1 MQQLTI
7 AGTITQAAE
16 VRRTSGGKDVLSFS
30 VAVSNG
36 KDDQGNWRDST
47 FFDCSIWGKR
57 ATDNVARILS
67 KGTKVTVTGRPSARE
82 HNGKAYLQCMVND
95 FTLQGGGEQRQ
106 ERQQDSGY
114 GAGGYGGGYGSNID
128 DDEIPFAPEWR
139 A

>member
-1 MQQLTI
+1 MTK
-7 AGTITQAAE
+7 ATGAT
-16 VRRTSGGKDVLSFS
+16 VR
-30 VAVSNG
+30 
-36 KDDQGNWRDST
+36 

-114 GAGGYGGGYGSNID
+114 GAGGYGGGGYGSNGMD
-128 DDEIPFAPEWR
+128 LEDSIPFAPEWR